1 MVKNSANLY
10 LITTFVFVF
19 SFALLGSFS
28 AQTLPQ
34 FIAPLDIPLILSGNF
49 GEFRGSHFHTGIDIK
64 TQGVEGFPVLASAD
78 GEVVRIKVSPWGYGN
93 ALYIEHKGGSMTV
106 YAHLSKFN
114 PDIDAWLVGK
124 LYSGRTLGYDARPSK
139 TFYFSVGDTIGWSG
153 NSGSSGGPHLHFEI
167 RDSKSHPVNPLL
179 WGFDISDTKPPQV
192 GDLILVPVDSQG
204 LELRHETSSAVAHD
218 TTSLARGVYH
228 LGVEAFDKLDNANN
242 KCGIYKLEIEVNGL
256 LHFSCTID
264 TLDFSVNK
272 DMNAHAYF
280 PAWSA
285 GRKAI
290 HRIDVLA
297 GNRLSIYD
305 QTPDSPICIIPD
317 STVTIQV
324 NCYDAN
330 SNLTTKMYH
339 LRGDATLF
347 NDVVD
352 TPIITAPAN
361 HFTDVALRDEGL
373 EVVWPKGSFYSRE
386 QATISLYDSVEFAVG
401 PLDAPLAK
409 SFIVSISAPTS
420 HKDLWVARSVDYK
433 GRLSGCIICDYES
446 GQLLFSTRTMGR
458 FKITRD
464 TVPPRVLPKHSATPL
479 VSSGDLV
486 FHVEDAVSGVAKV
499 TCTIDGEWVLLR
511 WDPKKKSAIYL
522 SSDSRHKSGVKQVV
536 EIVVEDGVGLKS
548 SWKGSVVFP

>member
-1 MVKNSANLY
+1 MVKKSANLY
-10 LITTFVFVF
+10 LTTTFVFVF
-19 SFALLGSFS
+19 SFAFLGSLS

-64 TQGVEGFPVLASAD
+64 TQGVEGFPVLAAAD
-78 GEVVRIKVSPWGYGN
+78 GDVVRIKVSPWGYGN

-106 YAHLSKFN
+106 YAHLSKFH

-139 TFYFSVGDTIGWSG
+139 TFHFAAGDTIGWSG

-167 RDSKSHPVNPLL
+167 RDPKSHPVNPLL
-179 WGFDISDTKPPQV
+179 WGLDISDTKPPQV
-192 GDLILVPVDSQG
+192 GDLILVPVDNQG
-204 LELRHETSSAVAHD
+204 LELRHETSSAIAQD
-218 TTSLARGVYH
+218 TTSLAPGVYH
-228 LGVEAFDKLDNANN
+228 MGVEALDKLDDANN

-264 TLDFSVNK
+264 TLDFAVNK

-285 GRKAI
+285 GRKSI
-290 HRIDVLA
+290 HRIDVLP

-305 QTPDSPICIIPD
+305 QIPDYPICIVPD
-317 STVTIQV
+317 STVTIKV

-339 LRGDATLF
+339 LRGDANLF
-347 NDVVD
+347 NDAVD
-352 TPIITAPAN
+352 TPKITAPAN
-361 HFTDVALRDEGL
+361 HFAEVALRDGGL

-386 QATISLYDSVEFAVG
+386 QATISMYDSVEFSVG

-420 HKDLWVARSVDYK
+420 HEDLWVARSVDYK

-446 GQLLFSTRTMGR
+446 GQLVFSTRTMGR

-486 FHVEDAVSGVAKV
+486 FHVEDAISGVAKV

-522 SSDSRHKSGVKQVV
+522 STDSRHKSGVKQVV